1 MRLLPDNTSRLLVLC
16 LCAGVTAACPGNP
29 GNGNQ
34 PSDGHVLNPDGTDLF
49 TFVVRQVEPDHGPTN
64 GGNEVLVKGAGFKVD
79 SRVYFGERMA
89 DPAEVLVLDHTRIAC
104 LVPPGTVGP
113 VTVMVRRPEG
123 IAATLENG
131 YTYDPFYVDPAS
143 GTVAGGTFVRIT
155 GTGTDFQE
163 GDVATF
169 GGNALQEQSIVS
181 STMITGRT
189 PPGAPGEVAVR
200 VDGPG
205 GTHEIPGAFTY
216 YVGVDPVNGGLGGGP
231 IQGEISVTLLDSYSE
246 EPIPEAFVILGA
258 STAGPY
264 QGLTDVQGRITFS
277 DPNLIGPQMVT
288 AAKDGYEIVSFVT
301 FDAREVTAYM
311 TPEIP
316 PEPGTFPGTAYSV
329 VYGKVRFGG
338 IEHGGDPCQW
348 SLLIPE
354 PGPGKERVIKVYQTM
369 RDFDWSTPSPGEDGI
384 VRESEECNAGWDY
397 FLYTYPG
404 SYAVYAIGGHED
416 IDTREFTPIAAGFAR
431 NIISAP
437 GEQVQADIYVD
448 LGMDRTLDVQLTDPP
463 PLDTL
468 LGPVTYRARLFV
480 DLGGDGYVVRADH
493 VLDTTEATAMFHF
506 ETLAPLAGAIGDGH
520 YSVMVDAYNY
530 GLYPYSQLYLADIN
544 PDITPTVAADA
555 FVGIPQAV
563 DPPPDGSPSANRMV
577 WDAVGAQPSFHLVL
591 LRTYPDG
598 DAYWRLYLNGTVN
611 QFTLPDLSVIEQL
624 TGHPAGP
631 MQWIIYAITVPNM
644 DFNDFTY
651 RYMSDRYW
659 TAAAAASYRFS
670 FVGP

>member
-1 MRLLPDNTSRLLVLC
+1 M
-16 LCAGVTAACPGNP
+16 
-29 GNGNQ
+29 
-34 PSDGHVLNPDGTDLF
+34 
-49 TFVVRQVEPDHGPTN
+49 
-64 GGNEVLVKGAGFKVD
+64 
-79 SRVYFGERMA
+79 
-89 DPAEVLVLDHTRIAC
+89 
-104 LVPPGTVGP
+104 
-113 VTVMVRRPEG
+113 
-123 IAATLENG
+123 
-131 YTYDPFYVDPAS
+131 
-143 GTVAGGTFVRIT
+143 
-155 GTGTDFQE
+155 
-163 GDVATF
+163 
-169 GGNALQEQSIVS
+169 SI
-181 STMITGRT
+181 
-189 PPGAPGEVAVR
+189 
-200 VDGPG
+200 
-205 GTHEIPGAFTY
+205 
-216 YVGVDPVNGGLGGGP
+216 
-231 IQGEISVTLLDSYSE
+231 TLLDSYSE
-246 EPIPEAFVILGA
+246 EPIPEAFVIVGA
-258 STAGPY
+258 SAASPY

-288 AAKDGYEIVSFVT
+288 AAKQGYESVSFVS

-338 IEHGGDPCQW
+338 IEH
-348 SLLIPE
+348 
-354 PGPGKERVIKVYQTM
+354 KVYQTM
-369 RDFDWSTPSPGEDGI
+369 WDYDWSTPSPGEDGI

-416 IDTREFTPIAAGFAR
+416 TTTREFTPIAAGFAR

-448 LGMDRTLDVQLTDPP
+448 LGLDRTLDVQLTDPP
-463 PLDTL
+463 PLDSL
-468 LGPVTYRARLFV
+468 LGPVTYRARLFI

-493 VLDTTEATAMFHF
+493 VLDTTEATSTFHF
-506 ETLAPLAGAIGDGH
+506 ETLAPLAGAIVDGH

-530 GLYPYSQLYLADIN
+530 GLYPFSQLYVADIN
-544 PDITPTVAADA
+544 PDITPTVMADA
-555 FVGIPQAV
+555 FLGIPQAV

-577 WDAVGAQPSFHLVL
+577 WDAVGAPPSFHLVL

-611 QFTLPDLSVIEQL
+611 QFTLPDLSVIELL

-631 MQWIIYAITVPNM
+631 MQWIIYAVHVPNM
-644 DFNDFTY
+644 DFNDFSY

-659 TAAAAASYRFS
+659 TAAAAASYQFS